1 MSELIR
7 AIAAEAKRA
16 SKGLARL
23 DTGTKNHALEAMAD
37 AVVNAAESIINAN
50 QLDLVAGAEAGLTL
64 ALLERLTLNSARVD
78 SMAVG
83 LRELAALPD
92 PVGVVID
99 GSRRPNGLR
108 IERVRVPLGVIGIIY
123 ESRPNVTVDAAGICL
138 KAGNAVILR
147 GGTEAIHSN
156 RRLVEILQQAAAKS
170 GLPANS
176 IQMVPTTD
184 RESAI
189 ALMRCEGLVDVLI
202 PRGGERLKKSVMENA
217 TVPVLTSLGGN
228 CHTFID
234 ASADLT
240 MASDIAYNA
249 KVSRPSVCNAMETL
263 LVHESIAAA
272 LLRSLGERLTEA
284 GVEIRGCQRTLSHI
298 PNATLAIE
306 SDWETEF
313 LAPILAIRVV
323 DSLEEAIEHINQYGT
338 GHSEAI
344 VTSDYAHAEQF
355 VAEIDAACVYVNAS
369 TRFTDGSEFG
379 MGAEVGISTQ
389 KLHARGPIGPAEL
402 TTWKTIVRGDGQ
414 IRV

>member
-1 MSELIR
+1 MSDLVLTM
-7 AIAAEAKRA
+7 AKNAKIASRM
-16 SKGLARL
+16 LAML
-23 DTGTKNHALEAMAD
+23 GTSAKNHALLTMAD
-37 AVVNAAESIINAN
+37 GLLSSCEPILAANEIDLSLGAAN
-50 QLDLVAGAEAGLTL
+50 GLTSS
-64 ALLERLTLNSARVD
+64 LLDRLRLTPKRIAET
-78 SMAVG
+78 AVG
-83 LRELAALPD
+83 LRQLSALPD
-92 PVGVVID
+92 PVGEIVS

-108 IERVRVPLGVIGIIY
+108 IERMRVPLGVIGIIY

-138 KAGNAVILR
+138 KSGNAVILR
-147 GGTEAIHSN
+147 GGSEAIHTNKALAFALESA
-156 RRLVEILQQAAAKS
+156 VEKA
-170 GLPANS
+170 GLPANT
-176 IQMVPTTD
+176 IQLIPTTD

-189 ALMRCEGLVDVLI
+189 ALMRCEGQVDLLI

-228 CHTFID
+228 CHTYID
-234 ASADLT
+234 ASADLK
-240 MASDIAYNA
+240 MAADIAFNA

-263 LVHESIAAA
+263 LVHTKVAESV
-272 LLRSLGERLTEA
+272 LPQLGSRYAEA
-284 GVEIRGCQRTLSHI
+284 GIELRGCTRTLAYI
-298 PNATLAIE
+298 PQARIADE

-313 LAPILAIRVV
+313 LAPILAIRIV
-323 DSLEEAIEHINQYGT
+323 DSLDEAIEHITKYGT

-344 VTSDYAHAEQF
+344 VTSDYASSERF

-402 TTWKTIVRGDGQ
+402 TTWKTIIRGDGQ